1 VKILYV
7 GGYAVLLTD
16 FVAQTTCV
24 FIFAQ
29 FGKKAVPHSSVETEV
44 TASESDITGSPDP
57 FFNDRDKIRV
67 KQQSW
72 TSSED
77 INTTDMEFEKE
88 ASSFQSSQISEVT
101 DTDSSRIWEQFVS
114 QL

>member
-1 VKILYV
+1 MTILYI

-24 FIFAQ
+24 YIFAQ

-44 TASESDITGSPDP
+44 TVSESDVVGSADP
-57 FFNDRDKIRV
+57 FFNDQNKVRIKH
-67 KQQSW
+67 KSW

-77 INTTDMEFEKE
+77 INTTDMEFENE
-88 ASSFQSSQISEVT
+88 ASSFHSSLISEIT

-114 QL
+114 